1 MATTKDFLQYVTE
14 RFKEIEG
21 VTFRPMMREYLMYYR
36 GKLVGGIYD
45 NRILIKPIDAAK
57 KMFSDAAMEIPY
69 EGAKAMILL
78 EEEDSRFVNTLF
90 EKMYAELPEPKKN
103 NQNRGIK

>member
-21 VTFRPMMREYLMYYR
+21 VTFRPMMRENLMYYR

-45 NRILIKPIDAAK
+45 T
-57 KMFSDAAMEIPY
+57 EY
-69 EGAKAMILL
+69 LL
-78 EEEDSRFVNTLF
+78 NPLMRQRKCFPMRQWRSPTRVL
-90 EKMYAELPEPKKN
+90 
-103 NQNRGIK
+103 R

>member
-1 MATTKDFLQYVTE
+1 MATTKDFLKYVTE

-45 NRILIKPIDAAK
+45 NRILIKPH
-57 KMFSDAAMEIPY
+57 
-69 EGAKAMILL
+69 
-78 EEEDSRFVNTLF
+78 
-90 EKMYAELPEPKKN
+90 
-103 NQNRGIK
+103 

>member
-1 MATTKDFLQYVTE
+1 MATTKEFLQYVTE

-57 KMFSDAAMEIPY
+57 EM
-69 EGAKAMILL
+69 
-78 EEEDSRFVNTLF
+78 
-90 EKMYAELPEPKKN
+90 
-103 NQNRGIK
+103 

>member
-1 MATTKDFLQYVTE
+1 MATTKEFLQYLTE

-45 NRILIKPIDAAK
+45 NRKLIKPIDAAK
-57 KMFSDAAMEIPY
+57 KMFPDAAMEIPY
-69 EGAKAMILL
+69 KGAKAMILL

-90 EKMYAELPEPKKN
+90 EKMYAELPEPKK
-103 NQNRGIK
+103 KK

>member
-21 VTFRPMMREYLMYYR
+21 VTFRPMMREYLMYYS

-45 NRILIKPIDAAK
+45 NRILIKPIEAAM
-57 KMFSDAAMEIPY
+57 KMFRDAAMEIPY

-78 EEEDSRFVNTLF
+78 EEGDSRFVNTLF
-90 EKMYAELPEPKKN
+90 EKMYAELPEPKK
-103 NQNRGIK
+103 KK